1 MGKKKH
7 VALQRGDSVPVV
19 SEDMSEFLISSQV
32 DDYDEERRFLWHYG
46 NAKVVGDATTQAARG
61 NAGRSGGMTS
71 KYGKHQVNYG
81 ATKYIKP

>member
-7 VALQRGDSVPVV
+7 VALQRGDGVPAV
-19 SEDMSEFLISSQV
+19 SDAMSEFLISSEV

-46 NAKVVGDATTQAARG
+46 NAKVVDATTQAGRIG
-61 NAGRSGGMTS
+61 NAGRSGMTGKFS
-71 KYGKHQVNYG
+71 KHQVNYG